1 MPSTRYTFDPDGDL
15 VLVLSKPT
23 ATTNAASPQTT
34 EGIGKDATEGSPK
47 SAAGPPSKRSKKRKR
62 EFSKLT
68 APAGE
73 AEKIS
78 MIVSSKH
85 MILASP
91 VFKVML
97 QPGRFKEGMQ
107 RNAAGQIEVDLPDDD
122 QAVMVI
128 VPDIIHGRNSLVP
141 KQVDMEMLTNSQYCQ
156 KQSTQRWMA
165 ISWVFG
171 REKEFAAI
179 TRAAIIGCRAN
190 FTDEV
195 TDLPIP
201 EKVLEM
207 VARNRAANISKLFD
221 FIKQVI
227 ERYRGI
233 NVICGSAY
241 DAMVLGSLIKGL
253 SAAGV
258 WPIQEPPY
266 HGITF
271 NELASVIADLKAV
284 SLCDEIDS
292 YTK

>member
-15 VLVLSKPT
+15 VLVLSKPA

-34 EGIGKDATEGSPK
+34 EGIGEDAAEGSPK
-47 SAAGPPSKRSKKRKR
+47 SAGGPPGKRSKKRKR
-62 EFSKLT
+62 EFPKLT

-141 KQVDMEMLTNSQYCQ
+141 KQVDMEMLTNSQYWWINI
-156 KQSTQRWMA
+156 KWRKKLDHA
-165 ISWVFG
+165 
-171 REKEFAAI
+171 
-179 TRAAIIGCRAN
+179 
-190 FTDEV
+190 
-195 TDLPIP
+195 PI
-201 EKVLEM
+201 
-207 VARNRAANISKLFD
+207 
-221 FIKQVI
+221 
-227 ERYRGI
+227 
-233 NVICGSAY
+233 
-241 DAMVLGSLIKGL
+241 LGSIVFSRKRNFRESIATAKSRALKDG
-253 SAAGV
+253 
-258 WPIQEPPY
+258 WPYLGFLEERKSSPQLQEQP
-266 HGITF
+266 
-271 NELASVIADLKAV
+271 LLVAV
-284 SLCDEIDS
+284 PISLMR
-292 YTK
+292 

>member
-1 MPSTRYTFDPDGDL
+1 MPSTRYTFDSDGDL
-15 VLVLSKPT
+15 VLVLSKPA

-62 EFSKLT
+62 EFPKLT

-73 AEKIS
+73 AEKTS

-141 KQVDMEMLTNSQYCQ
+141 KQVDMEMLTNSQYWWINI
-156 KQSTQRWMA
+156 KWRKKLDHA
-165 ISWVFG
+165 
-171 REKEFAAI
+171 
-179 TRAAIIGCRAN
+179 
-190 FTDEV
+190 
-195 TDLPIP
+195 PI
-201 EKVLEM
+201 
-207 VARNRAANISKLFD
+207 
-221 FIKQVI
+221 
-227 ERYRGI
+227 
-233 NVICGSAY
+233 
-241 DAMVLGSLIKGL
+241 LGSIMFSRKRNFRESIATAKSRALKDGWPYLGFLEERKSSPQLQEQPLLI
-253 SAAGV
+253 AA
-258 WPIQEPPY
+258 PI
-266 HGITF
+266 
-271 NELASVIADLKAV
+271 
-284 SLCDEIDS
+284 SLMR
-292 YTK
+292 